1 MCRSYFGRI
10 RRLGYLM
17 VGYSLLKALGPL
29 AALVLERLHTEYQHA
44 IRNELLYKG
53 KFSVSIP
60 HLAFYI
66 GFTISDV
73 VDAINDLIALDLIG
87 VEKLKD
93 DLYSV
98 KIYEEEIYN
107 FEKTKEA
114 EKHYKMYDYQLYTM
128 QSYGYTLM
136 ETSNGEI
143 PFEVMEEEREKR
155 NENHEI
161 CKRYY

>member
-1 MCRSYFGRI
+1 
-10 RRLGYLM
+10 M
-17 VGYSLLKALGPL
+17 VGYSLLKALGCRN
-29 AALVLERLHTEYQHA
+29 AIVLERLHTEYQHA
-44 IRNELLYKG
+44 IREELLYKW
-53 KFSVSIP
+53 KFGVSLP
-60 HLAFYI
+60 HLALSI
-66 GFTISDV
+66 GLTIEDV
-73 VDAINDLIALDLIG
+73 VNTINELSALGLIG

-98 KIYEEEIYN
+98 EIYEEEIYN

-136 ETSNGEI
+136 ETSNNEI
-143 PFEVMEEEREKR
+143 PFEEMEEEREKR